1 MEDEVCLE
9 GYRITNTDVLLEVQQ
24 HDIKSVAFKC
34 NINSHSYFHGVS
46 CAVTKFARV
55 IPRKP
60 AEVHL
65 YSLVGYLKAT
75 VSINSDWIFIVII
88 VFNLVRRC
96 ICVLTLF
103 ARGN

>member
-1 MEDEVCLE
+1 MTC
-9 GYRITNTDVLLEVQQ
+9 
-24 HDIKSVAFKC
+24 KSVAFKC
-34 NINSHSYFHGVS
+34 NINSHSYFHGVN